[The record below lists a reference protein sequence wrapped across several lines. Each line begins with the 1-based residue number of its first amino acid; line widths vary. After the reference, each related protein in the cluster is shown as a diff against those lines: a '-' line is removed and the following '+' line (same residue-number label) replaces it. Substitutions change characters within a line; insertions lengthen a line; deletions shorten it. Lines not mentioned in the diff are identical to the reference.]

1 MSRALTTF
9 ILLLLAL
16 VAFAANSVFARLAL
30 LDAAI
35 GPWSYSFIRLC
46 SGALVLLIIVG
57 PKSTQTGG
65 SWKGAFALV
74 VYAVF
79 FSYAYLM
86 LGAGTGALI
95 LFAVVQLTML
105 SFGFLKG
112 ERLDFI
118 RWFGFGLAISG
129 LIYLMAPSVEAPS
142 LGGSLLMAASGLG
155 WGIYSILGQKTGSPI
170 IQTSGHF
177 SRAVLILLVL
187 SLPVLMYQPENMPTL
202 FGISLAVASG
212 ALTSAVGY
220 VIWYRTLKDITLT
233 QAAISQLSVPVIAA
247 LGGMVF
253 ISEPITLRFF
263 ISSMLI
269 LIGIAIS
276 TLYQKRAKASH
287 GRLPP

>member
-79 FSYAYLM
+79 F
-86 LGAGTGALI
+86 
-95 LFAVVQLTML
+95 
-105 SFGFLKG
+105 
-112 ERLDFI
+112 
-118 RWFGFGLAISG
+118 
-129 LIYLMAPSVEAPS
+129 
-142 LGGSLLMAASGLG
+142 

-187 SLPVLMYQPENMPTL
+187 SLPVLMYQPENVPTL

-276 TLYQKRAKASH
+276 TLYQKRAKAS
-287 GRLPP
+287 R